1 MRLFGLKKTT
11 DADNTQDLVENV
23 SIEVKVSEPDAEDIP
38 TLESRISKA
47 FPSRRGL
54 YPHEILML
62 EYASSYKISGNE
74 FQKFWKWDYSVLD
87 PQNILDSL
95 YKKGFICC
103 GDVDSSLKKL
113 VVSDLKKILA
123 RKGEKIS
130 GKKDDLIKRI
140 ISTYSIEELENI
152 IRDRYYALTPVGI
165 EELQENEYIPYLHR
179 HRYMSVWD
187 MNIAL
192 HSGNL
197 AHQPYRDI
205 IWGEFN
211 KQSHEHFLNFDFGL
225 YRNTRLNMHDFLF
238 EEEKY
243 KTAFD
248 VLCEVISFDL
258 SGLGNGNKPETI
270 SLFSKQMQY
279 EMKMT
284 NLFMAENKSEVTVP
298 SGIIQYFSRLYTKLN
313 MDTEE
318 FIRYTYEQFEDIQ
331 IHDRI
336 FTGSEC
342 ANIILSEIGLES
354 RKIINSRS
362 IAEQRVKEKLK
373 FNQ

>member
-11 DADNTQDLVENV
+11 DADNTRDLAENI
-23 SIEVKVSEPDAEDIP
+23 SIGVKVSEPDAEDIP

-47 FPSRRGL
+47 FPSSRGL

-95 YKKGFICC
+95 YKRGFICC
-103 GDVDSSLKKL
+103 GDVGFSLKKL
-113 VVSDLKKILA
+113 LVSDLKKILA

-192 HSGNL
+192 HSDNL
-197 AHQPYRDI
+197 AHRPYRDI

-225 YRNTRLNMHDFLF
+225 YRNTRLSMHDFLF

-258 SGLGNGNKPETI
+258 SGLGNGNKPETF

-284 NLFMAENKSEVTVP
+284 NLFMTENKSEVTVP

-313 MDTEE
+313 MDAEE
-318 FIRYTYEQFEDIQ
+318 FIRYTYQRFEDIQ

-342 ANIILSEIGLES
+342 ANIILSEIGLEN